1 MFIFYLNRIGN
12 DKGELGSSLAER
24 TLTRRPLEPDPGNT
38 GGGRETMSTK
48 NTRVLAEIAI
58 GVALATVLST
68 IKVFSM
74 PYGGSVTLGSMV
86 PILLIALRRD
96 VKVGVTTGVIYGL
109 VQMMLDGWF
118 YSPIGMFLD
127 YPFAFGVLGIA
138 SLFKKQPILGV
149 VAGVAGRF
157 VGHFISGVVF
167 FGMYA
172 PEGMSPIIYSAVY
185 NGGYLFA
192 ELVIS
197 AVLIYALVQRNV
209 LNMDL

>member
-1 MFIFYLNRIGN
+1 
-12 DKGELGSSLAER
+12 
-24 TLTRRPLEPDPGNT
+24 
-38 GGGRETMSTK
+38 MSNS

-68 IKVFSM
+68 IKIISM

-86 PILLIALRRD
+86 PILLIAFRRD
-96 VKVGVTTGVIYGL
+96 VKTGVTAGVTYGL

-118 YSPIGMFLD
+118 YSPVGMLLD
-127 YPFAFGVLGIA
+127 YPLAFGILGIA
-138 SLFKKQPILGV
+138 ALFKKQPIIGV
-149 VAGVAGRF
+149 VVALAGRF
-157 VGHFISGVVF
+157 VFHFVSGVVF

-172 PEGMSPIIYSAVY
+172 PEGMSPVLYSAVY
-185 NGGYLFA
+185 NGGYMFD
-192 ELVIS
+192 EIIIS

>member
-1 MFIFYLNRIGN
+1 MRKPSGGTGIG
-12 DKGELGSSLAER
+12 
-24 TLTRRPLEPDPGNT
+24 TPLLVIRHDSVN
-38 GGGRETMSTK
+38 
-48 NTRVLAEIAI
+48 
-58 GVALATVLST
+58 ALE
-68 IKVFSM
+68 
-74 PYGGSVTLGSMV
+74 
-86 PILLIALRRD
+86 D
-96 VKVGVTTGVIYGL
+96 V
-109 VQMMLDGWF
+109 LDGWF

-138 SLFKKQPILGV
+138 ALFKKQPILGV

-172 PEGMSPIIYSAVY
+172 PEGMNPIVYSAVY

-209 LNMDL
+209 LTMDL